1 MLNVRGLGFEQKP
14 PQPFSVPMPIVY
26 ERVSEP
32 PRWDYHSVTI
42 DLREDE
48 PLDERALNALGAEGW
63 MLVNLVTVAQPAGKS
78 DSARLI
84 YYFMRP
90 A

>member
-32 PRWDYHSVTI
+32 TRWEYHSVAI

-48 PLDERALNALGAEGW
+48 PLDESALNALGADGW
-63 MLVNLVTVAQPAGKS
+63 MLVSVSQPASKS
-78 DSARLI
+78 ESAWLI

>member
-1 MLNVRGLGFEQKP
+1 M
-14 PQPFSVPMPIVY
+14 PMPIVY

-32 PRWDYHSVTI
+32 PRWEYHSVAI

-63 MLVNLVTVAQPAGKS
+63 MLVSVTQPAGKS
-78 DSARLI
+78 ESARLI

-90 A
+90 V

>member
-1 MLNVRGLGFEQKP
+1 MLSVRRAGFEHMP
-14 PQPFSVPMPIVY
+14 PQPFSVPTPIVY
-26 ERVSEP
+26 EGASEP
-32 PRWDYHSVTI
+32 QRWEYHCVTI
-42 DLREDE
+42 DMREDE

-63 MLVNLVTVAQPAGKS
+63 LLVSVIQPAGKGE
-78 DSARLI
+78 SAPLI

>member
-14 PQPFSVPMPIVY
+14 PQPFSLPMPIVY

-32 PRWDYHSVTI
+32 PRWEYHSVTI

-63 MLVNLVTVAQPAGKS
+63 MLVSVAHPVGKS
-78 DSARLI
+78 ESARLI